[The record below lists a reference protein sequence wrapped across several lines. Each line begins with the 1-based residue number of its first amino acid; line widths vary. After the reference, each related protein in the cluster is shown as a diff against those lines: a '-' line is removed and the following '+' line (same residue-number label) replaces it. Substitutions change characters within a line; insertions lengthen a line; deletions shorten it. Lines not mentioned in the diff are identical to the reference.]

1 MAYTSVNKSAD
12 NFSAITYSG
21 NSSNPRNVT
30 GVGFN
35 PDLTVVKNR
44 TGSNGRGWI
53 TADNVRGASKNIVF
67 NETTAEFNPASIGS
81 GGVSALITDGFTTV
95 SGTSQAENSNQ
106 SGYTYVA
113 YNWKANGSGSANT
126 DGYINSTVSA
136 NQSAGISIVK
146 YTGNGSVTT
155 VGHGL
160 GAAPK
165 LIIVKRLTGGTEAWP
180 VDDRSQGGILYLNE
194 TGALGSYGDSSPFPT
209 TAPTTTVFSIGTAN
223 NTNASGSDFIAYC
236 FAEKVGFS
244 QVGKYI
250 GLTDSGTEASMDDSF
265 IYTGFAPQWLMVK
278 KTNSSGTGW
287 FVFDR
292 ARDTYNYASKFLMP
306 QAANVE
312 DNSTSRSL
320 DFLSNGFKFRGS
332 SDDVCGAGSTYFY
345 VAFGQSMVGTNN
357 IPNLAR

>member
-180 VDDRSQGGILYLNE
+180 VDCRAASGIMYLNE
-194 TGALGSYGDSSPFPT
+194 TGALGSYGDSSPFPS

-223 NTNASGSDFIAYC
+223 NANANGSDFVAYC
-236 FAEKVGFS
+236 FAEKKGFS
-244 QVGKYI
+244 KI
-250 GLTDSGTEASMDDSF
+250 GTYSGNGNASGSF
-265 IYTGFAPQWLMVK
+265 IYTGFKPAFAIVK
-278 KTNSSGTGW
+278 CTSHSGESWWMGDNKRPGFNVSQKALLAENSAAE
-287 FVFDR
+287 VD
-292 ARDTYNYASKFLMP
+292 ASY
-306 QAANVE
+306 QAV
-312 DNSTSRSL
+312 
-320 DFLSNGFKFRGS
+320 DFLSNGIKWRGTNDRVNAS
-332 SDDVCGAGSTYFY
+332 GKTYTYIAFAEAPLVGS
-345 VAFGQSMVGTNN
+345 NN
-357 IPNLAR
+357 IPATAR